1 MKTRIVTI
9 RRVSTKKQGTSG
21 LGLEAQQVALDSYV
35 AANDVEV
42 VGQFT
47 EVGSGRKK
55 NRPVLEDAI
64 ALCKREKATLV
75 VARLDRLGRRVSV
88 ISALLESNIEI
99 KFLDFPHSNRLM
111 LHVLASI
118 AEYESSLISSRVKA
132 SIDVYK
138 SNGGE
143 WGKYGKHLAK
153 KNKESARAFAETI
166 GVQIR
171 EAITRTRKPTYS
183 RIADKLNAKGIK
195 TRMGKKFYAASVRNA
210 MNQLELS
217 F

>member
-1 MKTRIVTI
+1 MRTRIVTI
-9 RRVSTKKQGTSG
+9 RRVSTKKQGDTG
-21 LGLEAQQVALDSYV
+21 LGLEAQQIALDSYV

-55 NRPVLEDAI
+55 HRPILDDAI
-64 ALCKREKATLV
+64 ALCKKEKATLV
-75 VARLDRLGRRVSV
+75 VAKLDRLGRRVSV
-88 ISALLESNIEI
+88 ISTLLESNIDI
-99 KFLDFPHSNRLM
+99 KFLDFPDSNRLM

-118 AEYESSLISSRVKA
+118 AEYESSLISQRVKA
-132 SIDVYK
+132 AIDVYK

-143 WGKYGKHLAK
+143 WGKYGKSLAL
-153 KNKESARAFAETI
+153 KNQASALMFAQSI
-166 GVQIR
+166 SNPIK

-210 MNQLELS
+210 MNQLEMSL
-217 F
+217 

>member
-9 RRVSTKKQGTSG
+9 RRVSTKKQGSTG
-21 LGLEAQQVALDSYV
+21 LGLEAQQIALDSYIS
-35 AANDVEV
+35 ANDVEV

-55 NRPVLEDAI
+55 NRPVLDKAI
-64 ALCKREKATLV
+64 ALCKKEKAMLV
-75 VARLDRLGRRVSV
+75 VAKLDRLGRRVSV

-99 KFLDFPHSNRLM
+99 KFLDFPDSNRLM

-118 AEYESSLISSRVKA
+118 AEYESSLISSRVKSA
-132 SIDVYK
+132 ISVYQSK
-138 SNGGE
+138 GGE
-143 WGKYGKHLAK
+143 WGKHGKHLAK
-153 KNKESARAFAETI
+153 QNKKSAKAFAESI
-166 GVQIR
+166 GAHIK

-183 RIADKLNAKGIK
+183 RIADKLNSNGIK
-195 TRMGKKFYAASVRNA
+195 TRTGKKFFPASVRNA
-210 MNQLELS
+210 MNQLEIS